1 MSHDTLSISGLASI
15 SALGYGP
22 EQTWQAYQDPGHRLQ
37 LRAAGNVEAWM
48 GSCPEPARREV
59 EALRSASPNYQAL
72 DESVLM
78 ALLAARAA
86 ARAAGWQQGKRIGVN
101 IGSSRGATGL
111 FESYHEEFLRTG
123 ETAGL
128 SSPTTTLGNIA
139 FWVAQDLGTPGPEF
153 SHSITCSTALHALL
167 NGIAWIRS
175 GMSDRFLVGGSEAPL
190 TPFTLAQMKA
200 LRIYSRETGP
210 YPCRALDPA
219 KSNNSMVLGEGAAV
233 ACLERGKTGR
243 TMALICGV
251 GYATEP
257 LRHPAS
263 LSAEAHCLQAS
274 MQMALGSLPPGE
286 VDAVVLHA
294 PGTLKG
300 DRAELLAVES
310 VFGSRPP
317 ALTGNKWKIGHTL
330 GASGMLSLEMAVQM
344 LARQQ
349 FIGLPFGPSPAPA
362 RLHYIM
368 VNAVGFGGN
377 AVSILLER
385 S

>member
-1 MSHDTLSISGLASI
+1 MSRETLSISGLASV
-15 SALGYGP
+15 SPLGYGP
-22 EQTWQAYQDPGHRLQ
+22 EATWKAYQDPAHRLQ
-37 LRAAGNVEAWM
+37 EQEIGEVRAWM
-48 GSCPEPARREV
+48 GSCPGPVRRELA
-59 EALRSASPNYQAL
+59 ALRAAAANYKAL
-72 DESVLM
+72 DESVL
-78 ALLAARAA
+78 LAILASRAA
-86 ARAAGWQQGKRIGVN
+86 ADAAGWRRGEHIGVN

-111 FESYHEEFLRTG
+111 FESYHEDFLRTG

-139 FWVAQDLGTPGPEF
+139 FWVAQDLNTPGPEF

-167 NGIAWIRS
+167 NGIAWLRS

-210 YPCRALDPA
+210 YPCRALDPT

-233 ACLERGKTGR
+233 ACLEKGKTER
-243 TMALICGV
+243 TLALIRGY

-263 LSAEAHCLQAS
+263 LSAAADCLQAS
-274 MQMALGSLPPGE
+274 MRMALGSLAPEE
-286 VDAVVLHA
+286 VDVVVLHA
-294 PGTLKG
+294 PGTLTG
-300 DRAELLAVES
+300 DRAELRAVEK
-310 VFGSRPP
+310 VFGPRLP

-344 LARQQ
+344 LVRQQ
-349 FIGLPFGPSPAPA
+349 FIGLPFGLSPVPQ
-362 RLHYIM
+362 RLQTIL
-368 VNAVGFGGN
+368 VNGVGFGGN

-385 S
+385 A

>member
-1 MSHDTLSISGLASI
+1 MIREALSITGLASI
-15 SALGYGP
+15 SPLGYGP
-22 EQTWQAYQDPGHRLQ
+22 PATWEAYQEPGHRLQ
-37 LRAAGNVEAWM
+37 VREVGGIRAWM
-48 GSCPEPARREV
+48 GSCPDPVRQQVA
-59 EALRSASPNYQAL
+59 ALRSDSANYQAL
-72 DESVLM
+72 DESVL
-78 ALLAARAA
+78 LAILASRAA
-86 ARAAGWQQGKRIGVN
+86 AEGAGWKRGEHIGVN

-167 NGIAWIRS
+167 NGIAWLRA

-233 ACLERGKTGR
+233 ACLERGKTRR
-243 TMALICGV
+243 TLALIRGV

-263 LSAEAHCLQAS
+263 LSAAADCLQAS
-274 MQMALGSLPPGE
+274 MRMALGSLSPEE

-300 DRAELLAVES
+300 DRAELRAVQS
-310 VFGSRPP
+310 VFGSRLP

-344 LARQQ
+344 LVRQQ
-349 FIGLPFGPSPAPA
+349 FVGVPFGLSPAPQ
-362 RLHYIM
+362 RLQYIL

-385 S
+385 A

>member
-1 MSHDTLSISGLASI
+1 MSRETLSISGLASV
-15 SALGYGP
+15 SPLGYGP
-22 EQTWQAYQDPGHRLQ
+22 EATWKAYQDPAHRLQ
-37 LRAAGNVEAWM
+37 EQEIGGVRAWM
-48 GSCPEPARREV
+48 GSCPGPVRRELA
-59 EALRSASPNYQAL
+59 ALRAAAANYKAL
-72 DESVLM
+72 DESVL
-78 ALLAARAA
+78 LAILASRAA
-86 ARAAGWQQGKRIGVN
+86 ADAAGWRRGEHIGVN

-111 FESYHEEFLRTG
+111 FESYHEDFLRTG

-139 FWVAQDLGTPGPEF
+139 FWVAQDLNTPGPEF

-167 NGIAWIRS
+167 NGIAWLRS

-210 YPCRALDPA
+210 YPCRALDPT

-233 ACLERGKTGR
+233 ACLEKGKTER
-243 TMALICGV
+243 TLALIRGY

-263 LSAEAHCLQAS
+263 LSAAADCLQAS
-274 MQMALGSLPPGE
+274 MRMALGSLAPEE
-286 VDAVVLHA
+286 VDVVVLHA
-294 PGTLKG
+294 PGTLTG
-300 DRAELLAVES
+300 DRAELRAVEK
-310 VFGSRPP
+310 VFGPRLP

-344 LARQQ
+344 LVRQQ
-349 FIGLPFGPSPAPA
+349 FIGLPFGLSPVPQ
-362 RLHYIM
+362 RLQTIL
-368 VNAVGFGGN
+368 VNGVGFGGN

-385 S
+385 A